1 MSTITWDLVLA
12 IVGSGCLGGAIMWIY
27 STIKN
32 KGISEFKTNEL
43 FCRVDDIEKR
53 QDEHD
58 TSYIEFKQ
66 EVSEELNS
74 LEKKMNDSNKDLA
87 LRLTKMEVDL
97 SHIKEMQ
104 IAHNQALIETSR
116 DIKQILSRTPTKE

>member
-1 MSTITWDLVLA
+1 MSTITWDLALA
-12 IVGSGCLGGAIMWIY
+12 VVGSGCVGGAIMWIY

-32 KGISEFKTNEL
+32 KGISEFKTSEL
-43 FCRVDDIEKR
+43 FCRVDNIEKR

-104 IAHNQALIETSR
+104 MAHSQALTETSR
-116 DIKQILSRTPTKE
+116 DIKQILSRTSTKE